1 MGAPICGGFVW
12 NGRAARPNCEG
23 GKRGEYP
30 FRMEAAPPRPTVS
43 AEVVSRMEKSVR
55 LYDRGTL
62 KEEEYQRVEAELIA
76 RRQRPSSNALSF
88 PGDTT
93 NRKTG
98 DFLDPATFPA
108 RKA

>member
-1 MGAPICGGFVW
+1 MTRKIFRAIVACALIVLAICVATMSVCLYQS
-12 NGRAARPNCEG
+12 R
-23 GKRGEYP
+23 KQSV
-30 FRMEAAPPRPTVS
+30 FREM
-43 AEVVSRMEKSVR
+43 
-55 LYDRGTL
+55 D
-62 KEEEYQRVEAELIA
+62 VEAELIA

-98 DFLDPATFPA
+98 DFLDPATFSA

>member
-1 MGAPICGGFVW
+1 
-12 NGRAARPNCEG
+12 
-23 GKRGEYP
+23 
-30 FRMEAAPPRPTVS
+30 
-43 AEVVSRMEKSVR
+43 MEKSVR
-55 LYDRGTL
+55 FYDRGTL

-98 DFLDPATFPA
+98 DFLDPATFSA